1 MFTDVGAIWRR
12 TQCSVKMAV
21 GHLCGQRESAYSE
34 AEKCGFTHQLLQH
47 LINNVRC
54 WMMIQKLLRSATESA
69 DLCWLGKHLTTV
81 VKIHLLLH
89 GVWVFAIFF
98 PNNWMFFIYCFA
110 CVWCVSERVYLCVR
124 LSEV

>member
-1 MFTDVGAIWRR
+1 
-12 TQCSVKMAV
+12 
-21 GHLCGQRESAYSE
+21 
-34 AEKCGFTHQLLQH
+34 
-47 LINNVRC
+47 
-54 WMMIQKLLRSATESA
+54 MIQKLLRSATESA